1 MLSRLTKLAEEFN
14 VAVLYTNQVMS
25 NPDGAMSFV
34 PDPKK
39 PVGGHVLAHLSSTR
53 LELKKGRGETRVC
66 KGAICVLVDAL
77 PCLCCSW
84 KLRWHACQEHLPAS
98 VSLMLY

>member
-1 MLSRLTKLAEEFN
+1 MLSKLTKLAEEFN

-77 PCLCCSW
+77 PAFAVPGNFDGMLAKSTS
-84 KLRWHACQEHLPAS
+84 PPP
-98 VSLMLY
+98 SL